1 MPVSADTP
9 LTRAIPSSGERI
21 PVIGMGTWRVFDVGH
36 GEKARAPL
44 DECVAAFEALGGCV
58 IDTSPMYGWAEEV
71 TGEILTSLGLR
82 DRMFVATKV
91 WTQGRDR
98 GIAQMRDS
106 MRKLR
111 VDRIDLMQ
119 VHNLVDTAT
128 HLDTLRRWK
137 AEGLVRYIGVTHYS
151 DRAHGDVARVLRQE
165 SLDFVQIN
173 YSVAERAAE
182 QSILPLA
189 AERGVAVIANRP
201 LAAGAALGRL
211 RQRPVPEW
219 ASELGCSTW
228 SQLLLKFVVSH
239 SAVTCAIPA
248 TGNPDHLRD
257 NMQAAFAP
265 MPDAAFRERIA
276 RAATGQ

>member
-9 LTRAIPSSGERI
+9 LTRPIPSSGERI

-36 GEKARAPL
+36 GETSQAPL
-44 DECVAAFEALGGCV
+44 DRCVAAFESLGGCV

-119 VHNLVDTAT
+119 VHNLVDTST

-137 AEGLVRYIGVTHYS
+137 ADGLVRYIGVTHYS
-151 DRAHGDVARVLRQE
+151 DRAHRDVARVLRQE

-173 YSVAERAAE
+173 YSAAERAAE

-201 LAAGAALGRL
+201 LAAGAALGPL
-211 RQRPVPEW
+211 RERPVPEW

-239 SAVTCAIPA
+239 PSVTCAIPA
-248 TGNPDHLRD
+248 TANPNHLLE
-257 NMQAAFAP
+257 NMHAAFGP
-265 MPDAAFRERIA
+265 MPDPLLRERIG
-276 RAATGQ
+276 RAATGR